1 MVECKNVDKL
11 IFRRLILL
19 MVFVSILSV
28 LIPNI
33 FNFEKYYGLS
43 RFIDQGYIG
52 LFLNNKLEFFLTLFM
67 SFLSLTSFILIYFF
81 VSIGRFCF
89 LIYMILNV
97 LIIILG
103 GDNINYGIL
112 YPLDWIKNITEAS
125 LIYLMF
131 FGNFKKHFQS
141 KNYTRYYII

>member
-1 MVECKNVDKL
+1 MVECKNIDKL

-19 MVFVSILSV
+19 MVFVSILTV

-97 LIIILG
+97 LIII
-103 GDNINYGIL
+103 
-112 YPLDWIKNITEAS
+112 
-125 LIYLMF
+125 
-131 FGNFKKHFQS
+131 
-141 KNYTRYYII
+141 